1 MFSSRLQWQLEDN
14 RLTRAVAARRAAGMP
29 VLDLTEANP
38 TRAGFAWE
46 DAVLARALGSAGNG
60 IYDPDPRGKLSAREA
75 VAAYYR
81 ERGVTVSPEEI
92 FLTASTSEGYG
103 WLLKLLTDP
112 GDTVLVPAPSYPL
125 LQFLAQ
131 LENVNIRP
139 YPLRFVEGRWRV
151 DAAEL
156 AAAIDARTKAIFC
169 VAPNNPT
176 GSVLDERDRT
186 VLRDAAQKHGLA
198 LLVDEVF
205 LDYGREGNPVVSWA
219 EEKTA
224 PLFVLSGLS
233 KVAVLP
239 QLKLGWIVVAGPED
253 WRKEAMARL
262 EFVADTYLS
271 VGTPVQ
277 LGAEE
282 ILAAAEKVRTAI
294 GQRLAANE
302 AAVRDWCAASAHG
315 LELLPREAGWY
326 AVVRLPRGVDEEA
339 LAVDLAGRDG
349 VLVHPGYFFDF
360 APEQGP
366 HLVLSLL
373 AREEEMRTALP
384 PIEEALRRH

>member
-14 RLTRAVAARRAAGMP
+14 RLTRAVAARRAAGLP
-29 VLDLTEANP
+29 LLDLTEANP

-46 DAVLARALGSAGNG
+46 DATLARALGALGNG

-81 ERGVTVSPEEI
+81 ERGVSVSPEEI

-151 DAAEL
+151 VAEEL
-156 AAAIDARTKAIFC
+156 AAAIDPRTKAIFC

-176 GSVLDERDRT
+176 GSVLDEEDRAA
-186 VLRDAAQKHGLA
+186 LRDAAQKHGLA

-205 LDYGREGNPVVSWA
+205 LDYGCEGNPVASWA
-219 EEKTA
+219 GENSA

-239 QLKLGWIVVAGPED
+239 QLKLGWIVIAGPEN
-253 WRKEAMARL
+253 WRREAMARL

-277 LGAEE
+277 LGAKE
-282 ILAAAEKVRTAI
+282 ILAAAEKIRARI
-294 GQRLAANE
+294 GQRLVENE
-302 AAVRDWCAASAHG
+302 SAIRAWGMASAHG
-315 LELLPREAGWY
+315 LEVLPREAGWY

-339 LAVDLAGRDG
+339 LVVDLAQRDG
-349 VLVHPGYFFDF
+349 VLAHPGYFFDF
-360 APEQGP
+360 SPEQGP

-373 AREEEMRTALP
+373 AGEEEMRLALP
-384 PIEEALRRH
+384 KIEEALRRH